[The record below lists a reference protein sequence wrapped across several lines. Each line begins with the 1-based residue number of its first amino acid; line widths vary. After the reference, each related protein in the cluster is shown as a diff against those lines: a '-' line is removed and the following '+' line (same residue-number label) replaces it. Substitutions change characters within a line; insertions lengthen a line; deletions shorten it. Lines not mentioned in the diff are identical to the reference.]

1 MPLICGL
8 RALRLARVR
17 VLLLVASMV
26 AGCGVF
32 ERPLDVQLDVWN
44 RTLDP
49 IFLVDQLGTRL
60 DVPACGHASAES
72 FRVNDYK
79 VSTESGLWFGGG
91 EGNVSGLPSHRFI
104 ISASAHDPL
113 VSVPGTGPLP
123 ELPACEGHPTD
134 LIPPSN

>member
-1 MPLICGL
+1 V
-8 RALRLARVR
+8 RA
-17 VLLLVASMV
+17 VLLLFAFIA
-26 AGCGVF
+26 AGCGAF
-32 ERPLDVQLDVWN
+32 ERNIPIDVQLDVWN

-60 DVPACGHASAES
+60 DVPACGHASAVS

-79 VSTESGLWFGGG
+79 VFAENVPWFGGQ
-91 EGNVSGLPSHRFI
+91 EGNVSGRPWHRFI
-104 ISASAHDPL
+104 ISASAQDPIVL
-113 VSVPGTGPLP
+113 VMETAPLP

>member
-1 MPLICGL
+1 
-8 RALRLARVR
+8 
-17 VLLLVASMV
+17 MV

-60 DVPACGHASAES
+60 DVPACDHASAVS

-79 VSTESGLWFGGG
+79 VFAETVLWFGGG
-91 EGNVSGLPSHRFI
+91 EGNVSGLPWHRFI
-104 ISASAHDPL
+104 VSASPHDPL
-113 VSVPGTGPLP
+113 VSVLGTGPLP
-123 ELPACEGHPTD
+123 DLPACEGHPTD
-134 LIPPSN
+134 LIPPSS